1 MALTKERIALVN
13 ELIALAREKGYRE
26 SMIEILLMMTYAVPM
41 IERVRSTDEA
51 TRRVIEFIKE
61 SDDQQDCLEKT
72 MRLAGIE

>member
-1 MALTKERIALVN
+1 MVN